1 MTPMTAPISSPQD
14 DNTGWWTK
22 VEGGR
27 GDPDKSKTKTT
38 PMAAPLSPND
48 GLHLITETITLV
60 GGGVLNKG
68 WTDKDKTNKSN
79 LF

>member
-1 MTPMTAPISSPQD
+1 MTPMTAPIYSPQD

-38 PMAAPLSPND
+38 PMAAPPSPND
-48 GLHLITETITLV
+48 GLHLITDYNT
-60 GGGVLNKG
+60 GGWWSFKQRVDRQRQNQ
-68 WTDKDKTNKSN
+68 
-79 LF
+79 

>member
-1 MTPMTAPISSPQD
+1 MTPMTAPIYSPQD

-22 VEGGR
+22 VEEGR

-38 PMAAPLSPND
+38 PMAAPPLRMMASILSQ
-48 GLHLITETITLV
+48 TVTLV

>member
-1 MTPMTAPISSPQD
+1 MTPMTAPIYSPQD

-38 PMAAPLSPND
+38 PMAAPPLRMMASILSQ
-48 GLHLITETITLV
+48 TVTLV